1 MYPYP
6 AYKGAPTSWW
16 NDYLKETIG
25 VGDYFN
31 PSISREY
38 GPAAEYGMTSEE
50 LEEELK
56 RLDRERLA
64 GVMNSKPDTSSFSE
78 PRPMIERQ
86 FARPIERPT
95 RAATRGLQK
104 GVPPVSLLQDPIVD
118 ARDLMPQRP
127 LLFRDGFPK
136 PKTGSSS
143 QDPIVDP
150 TDLLPQQSTILIGSQ
165 SVDNS
170 PADIESIARVK
181 AKKPKQR
188 TTNPA
193 ALLDTAEPSA
203 EPGSSFYDDPM
214 RMGLIQ
220 AGLGLLSA
228 PQYSTNM
235 NDVAFF
241 PTAARGISGFLQ
253 GYGGT
258 KERLATAE
266 REKLEDEY
274 KRSQIEF
281 DKLYKTALTNEA
293 IGRTEQMQALLE
305 QPAKDQKEWERRV
318 REIYPG
324 ENNAT
329 AKKLIAAGPDK
340 GPALLKELLPG
351 VQRTETERTQLINS
365 VNNNELLGASTK
377 KQLIEMINETD
388 KNGFANTYPQIQ
400 TAIKNAEE
408 KAQPALPDIN
418 DSDQI
423 ILSPNSSATQKES
436 AFLDRY
442 GSPKNYRT
450 VYNADGSQSRVP
462 DYEVMP
468 SSVREAMAGTGLV
481 ENREQRERDAM
492 TNIKPPSQA
501 QLGAKAVAL
510 EMQEI
515 EDEIQRLDADVP
527 LPFLGN
533 LQNEA
538 LDLFTPDSV
547 AAYFQSDLYKRNKSL
562 QKEWQ
567 ILVLRDESGAAI
579 GDSEYK
585 NYDKIYFSRPG
596 DSPELIAAKRRAR
609 ARAKEERAMIAT
621 GLRPGVPIDV
631 FAARHAREFGIPYE
645 AKDQTTVTEQ
655 KVDPALIDGLDL
667 GPEDEQQYD

>member
-1 MYPYP
+1 MATIYPYP
-6 AYKGAPTSWW
+6 EYKGAPTSWY
-16 NDYLKETIG
+16 NDYLKESIG

-38 GPAAEYGMTSEE
+38 EPAAAYGMTSEE

-64 GVMNSKPDTSSFSE
+64 GVMDSRPNTSPLFT
-78 PRPMIERQ
+78 PRPMIEKQ
-86 FARPIERPT
+86 FARPIERPK
-95 RAATRGLQK
+95 AATRGVQK
-104 GVPPVSLLQDPIVD
+104 AVPPVSLLQD
-118 ARDLMPQRP
+118 Q
-127 LLFRDGFPK
+127 
-136 PKTGSSS
+136 
-143 QDPIVDP
+143 IVDP
-150 TDLLPQQSTILIGSQ
+150 TDLLDQQSTILIGRR

-170 PADIESIARVK
+170 PADIGSIARGVK
-181 AKKPKQR
+181 ANTKKQAKQR
-188 TTNPA
+188 ATNPANLGDFPITAPQAPA
-193 ALLDTAEPSA
+193 ALLDTAEPST
-203 EPGSSFYDDPM
+203 ESDTSFYDDPM

-241 PTAARGISGFLQ
+241 PTAARGIGGFLQ
-253 GYGGT
+253 GYSGT
-258 KERLATAE
+258 KQRLADEE
-266 REKLEDEY
+266 RQELDDQF

-281 DKLYKTALTNEA
+281 DRLYKTALTNES

-305 QPAKDQKEWERRV
+305 QPAKDQQEWERRV

-329 AKKLIAAGPDK
+329 AKKLIAAGPEK

-351 VQRTETERTQLINS
+351 VQRNETKRTELINS
-365 VNNNELLGASTK
+365 VNNNKIIGADTK
-377 KQLIEMINETD
+377 KQLVGMINETN
-388 KNGFANTYPQIQ
+388 KTGYTSSQSQIL

-418 DSDQI
+418 NSDQI
-423 ILSPNSSATQKES
+423 ILSPNSSAIQKES

-468 SSVREAMAGTGLV
+468 NSVREAMAGTGLV

-501 QLGAKAVAL
+501 QLSAKAVAL
-510 EMQEI
+510 EMEEI
-515 EDEIQRLDADVP
+515 EDEIQRLDADMP
-527 LPFLGN
+527 LPLLDN

-538 LDLFTPDSV
+538 LDLPFIPESV
-547 AAYFQSDLYKRNKSL
+547 AAYFQSDVYKRNKSL

-621 GLRPGVPIDV
+621 GLRPGVPVDV

-645 AKDQTTVTEQ
+645 AKDQTTVT
-655 KVDPALIDGLDL
+655 KPTVDPAMIDGLKL
-667 GPEDEQQYD
+667 REEHNQYD

>member
-104 GVPPVSLLQDPIVD
+104 AVPPVSLLQDPIVD
-118 ARDLMPQRP
+118 PTK
-127 LLFRDGFPK
+127 LLD
-136 PKTGSSS
+136 
-143 QDPIVDP
+143 
-150 TDLLPQQSTILIGSQ
+150 QQSTILIGRQ
-165 SVDNS
+165 SVDRS
-170 PADIESIARVK
+170 PADIKSIGRVK

-193 ALLDTAEPSA
+193 DLRMPVTAPQAPAALLDTAEPSA
-203 EPGSSFYDDPM
+203 EPGTSFYDDPM

-241 PTAARGISGFLQ
+241 PTAARGIGGFLQ

-258 KERLATAE
+258 KERLAEEE
-266 REKLEDEY
+266 RQKLEDEY

-365 VNNNELLGASTK
+365 VNNNKIIGPDKK

-388 KNGFANTYPQIQ
+388 KSGFANTYPQIL

-481 ENREQRERDAM
+481 ENREQREQDAM

-527 LPFLGN
+527 LPFLDN

-579 GDSEYK
+579 ADSEYK

>member
-6 AYKGAPTSWW
+6 VYKGAPTSWY
-16 NDYLKETIG
+16 NQYLDESMG

-64 GVMNSKPDTSSFSE
+64 GVMNSKPDTSSFFE

-86 FARPIERPT
+86 FARPVEQPT
-95 RAATRGLQK
+95 RAATREVRKAL
-104 GVPPVSLLQDPIVD
+104 PPVSLLEDPIVD

-127 LLFRDGFPK
+127 LLFRDGFPR

-143 QDPIVDP
+143 QGLIVDP
-150 TDLLPQQSTILIGSQ
+150 TDLLPQQSTTLIGRQ
-165 SVDNS
+165 SVDRS
-170 PADIESIARVK
+170 PADIKSIGREEK

-188 TTNPA
+188 ATNPADLRMPETAPQAPA

-203 EPGSSFYDDPM
+203 EPGTSWYDDPM
-214 RMGLIQ
+214 RMGFIQ

-258 KERLATAE
+258 KQRLAEEE
-266 REKLEDEY
+266 RQKLEDEF

-281 DKLYKTALTNEA
+281 DRLYKTALTNEA

-340 GPALLKELLPG
+340 GPALLKDLLPG
-351 VQRTETERTQLINS
+351 VQRTETERTELISS

-377 KQLIEMINETD
+377 KQLIEMINET
-388 KNGFANTYPQIQ
+388 KPKGGFANTYSQVQ
-400 TAIKNAEE
+400 TAIKNAVE
-408 KAQPALPDIN
+408 KVQPELPEIN

-442 GSPKNYRT
+442 GSPTGYRT
-450 VYNADGSQSRVP
+450 VYNPDMSQSRVP
-462 DYEVMP
+462 DFEVIP
-468 SSVREAMAGTGLV
+468 SAVREALKDTGLI
-481 ENREQRERDAM
+481 EARDQREKDAM
-492 TNIKPPSQA
+492 MNIKPPSAA
-501 QLGAKAVAL
+501 QLGAKV
-510 EMQEI
+510 
-515 EDEIQRLDADVP
+515 
-527 LPFLGN
+527 
-533 LQNEA
+533 
-538 LDLFTPDSV
+538 
-547 AAYFQSDLYKRNKSL
+547 
-562 QKEWQ
+562 
-567 ILVLRDESGAAI
+567 
-579 GDSEYK
+579 
-585 NYDKIYFSRPG
+585 
-596 DSPELIAAKRRAR
+596 
-609 ARAKEERAMIAT
+609 
-621 GLRPGVPIDV
+621 
-631 FAARHAREFGIPYE
+631 
-645 AKDQTTVTEQ
+645 
-655 KVDPALIDGLDL
+655 
-667 GPEDEQQYD
+667 